1 MHRETYED
9 WENGQG
15 RGISTIS
22 ACRKVLAGAV
32 DGDGEGT
39 QATRPGLEP
48 GMAEPKSAVLPLHHR
63 AVLPHCMYIPAGY
76 LREVRCN
83 ELLEFQASGSLP
95 NTL

>member
-9 WENGQG
+9 WENGHG
-15 RGISTIS
+15 RSISTIS
-22 ACRKVLAGAV
+22 ACLKVLAGAV

-63 AVLPHCMYIPAGY
+63 AMRTIYLRMYIPAAHF
-76 LREVRCN
+76 REVRYR
-83 ELLEFQASGSLP
+83 EMA
-95 NTL
+95 